1 MSRVS
6 NTDGPSFIDEEGYF
20 VITFPDWEALVDKV
34 RELESKIINLEK
46 RK

>member
-20 VITFPDWEALVDKV
+20 VITFPDWEALIAKV
-34 RELESKIINLEK
+34 SELEQRLLKLEK
-46 RK
+46 K